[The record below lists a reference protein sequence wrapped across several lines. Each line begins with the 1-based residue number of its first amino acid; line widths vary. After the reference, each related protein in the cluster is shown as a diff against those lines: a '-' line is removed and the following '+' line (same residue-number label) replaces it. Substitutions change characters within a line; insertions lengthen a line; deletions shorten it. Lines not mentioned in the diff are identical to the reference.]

1 MLKATQHLKPPF
13 LYRCKIIG
21 VFLALFLPISGIFAQ
36 VSGTVTTPDGD
47 PMIGV
52 TVLVKNSSNGTVTD
66 IDGKY
71 SIGNTSASD
80 VLIFSFIGYTTIE
93 ESIAGRNSINIVLAE
108 DAEALEEV
116 VVVGYGTQKRT
127 SITGAVSSVQSKD
140 IKALPVGS
148 VTQAI
153 QGRVPGVSITNGGS
167 PGSDPRVRIRGIGSI
182 SIGSDPLYVVDG
194 VPQGALNNIDPKDI
208 ESIEVLKD
216 AASAAIYGSRAA
228 NGVVLI
234 TTKTGKAGKV
244 QINFDTYYGTQ
255 SAWKTLD
262 LLNSEQYRQYGTA
275 LLTASG
281 QPIPGRFNN
290 MDVPI
295 YEGATTT
302 FAQTD
307 TDWQD
312 VMFNPAGMTDN
323 QLSLSGGNER
333 SRFYTSIGYFKQD
346 GIMPFTSF
354 DRKSFRVNSDHK
366 INKYFSFGQ
375 TLMATTTKR
384 VQERAGG
391 GRSLL
396 MNTMRMTPYW
406 PVTDPTKVGGY
417 STTAQGLDATDP
429 ENPMRIADQEQ
440 KDQIDNGVKLVGT
453 LFTDIKFTDYLTY
466 RFTAGGD
473 FAYSRFSGFLP
484 IYNDGNRSR
493 LAAQLNDNRG
503 QFFSSVFTNSLTFN
517 KTFNK
522 HSVNVLGVAE
532 RQNARNISVNA
543 GGQRPDNNIKT
554 LNGTSNPTSSSNLSE
569 NVLFS
574 YVGRLNYAYDDK
586 YLLGASVRRDGSS
599 KFAPGRKWGTFPAI
613 SLGWRVSEESFM
625 EDVTAISELKIRGS
639 YGQSGNNGLGDYQWQ
654 PLVQANN
661 TQYPFNNTATLGSY
675 FNSLGNTALSWEV
688 TTMTNIGV
696 DLSVFDSKF
705 DLSAEFYERYTD
717 GLLLNVPVPLSIGY
731 SGSPLANVGAMRN
744 KGFETAL
751 TYNFRKGDDF
761 NFALTGTFDITRN
774 NVESLATPN
783 ATIDGGANADFG
795 GFAITRTQVGEPIN
809 SFFGWQVAG
818 IFQSQAE
825 IDALNA
831 KATDGGFYIN
841 ANTRPGDIKFADLN
855 GDGKITADDR
865 TFLGSILPKFSYGLN
880 WAGNFKNF
888 DFTMYLQGVQGNKV
902 YNGTKVIGQGML
914 RLFNAT
920 TDVLNAW
927 TPTNTDTDVPRAI
940 SGDPNGNARTSDR
953 FLEDGS
959 YMRIKNL
966 SIGYT
971 FPASSMKNLTGNV
984 VERLRVYVSSQNLL
998 TLTKY
1003 TGYDP
1008 EIVGGVDFGTYP
1020 QARTILFGLN
1030 LGF

>member
-1 MLKATQHLKPPF
+1 MFKTKPHLSRLNLLNSKFYGF
-13 LYRCKIIG
+13 L
-21 VFLALFLPISGIFAQ
+21 LALCLPLTGIIAQ
-36 VSGTVTTPDGD
+36 VSGTVTSSEGD
-47 PMIGV
+47 PMVGV
-52 TVLVKNSSNGTVTD
+52 TVLVKNSSKGTVTD

-71 SIGNTSASD
+71 QMEGTSDSD
-80 VLIFSFIGYTTIE
+80 VLQFSFVGYTTVE
-93 ESIAGRNSINIVLAE
+93 EAIGNRKVIDVTLAE
-108 DAEALEEV
+108 DAQALDEV
-116 VVVGYGTQKRT
+116 VVVGYGTQKRS
-127 SITGAVSSVQSKD
+127 SITGAVSSVSSKD

-148 VTQAI
+148 VTEAI
-153 QGRVPGVSITNGGS
+153 QGRVPGVAITNGGS
-167 PGSDPRVRIRGIGSI
+167 PGSSPRVRIRGIGSI
-182 SIGSDPLYVVDG
+182 SLGSDPLYVVDG

-234 TTKTGKAGKV
+234 TTKTGKAGKL
-244 QINFDTYYGTQ
+244 QINLDTYYGTQ
-255 SAWKTLD
+255 SAWRTLD
-262 LLNSEQYRQYGTA
+262 LLNRDQYIQYGTA

-290 MDVPI
+290 LDVPI

-312 VMFNPAGMTDN
+312 VMFNPAGITDN
-323 QLSLSGGNER
+323 QLSLSGGNDR
-333 SRFYTSIGYFKQD
+333 SRFYTSVGWFKQD

-366 INKYFSFGQ
+366 INKFFSFGQ
-375 TLMATTTKR
+375 TLMASTTRR

-440 KDQIDNGVKLVGT
+440 KDQVDNGVKLVGT
-453 LFTDIKFTDYLTY
+453 IFTDIKFTDYLSY

-493 LAAQLNDNRG
+493 LAAQLTDNRG
-503 QFFSSVFTNSLTFN
+503 QFFSSVFTNTLTFN

-522 HSVNVLGVAE
+522 HSINALAVAE

-574 YVGRLNYAYDDK
+574 YVGRINYAYDDK

-613 SLGWRVSEESFM
+613 SLGWRVSEEAFM
-625 EDVTAISELKIRGS
+625 ESVEAISELKIRAS

-661 TQYPFNNTATLGSY
+661 TQYPFNNTPTLGSY
-675 FNSLGNTALSWEV
+675 FNALGNTALSWEV
-688 TTMTNIGV
+688 TTMSNVGI
-696 DLSVFDSKF
+696 DLSVLDSKF
-705 DLSAEFYERYTD
+705 ELSAEYYERFTD
-717 GLLLNVPVPLSIGY
+717 GLLLNVPIPPSIGY

-751 TYNFRKGDDF
+751 TYNFRNGKDF
-761 NFALTGTFDITRN
+761 NFALTGSFDITRN

-795 GFAITRTQVGEPIN
+795 GFAITRTQVGQPIT
-809 SFFGWQVAG
+809 SFFGWQVES

-825 IDALNA
+825 IDALNS
-831 KATDGGFYIN
+831 KADGGLYQT
-841 ANTRPGDIKFADLN
+841 AGTRPGDIKFADLN
-855 GDGKITADDR
+855 GDGKVTADDR

-927 TPTNTDTDVPRAI
+927 TPTNTDTDVPRAV

-971 FPASSMKNLTGNV
+971 FPASSMKNLTSDV
-984 VERLRVYVSSQNLL
+984 VQRLRIYVSSQNLL

-1008 EIVGGVDFGTYP
+1008 EIIGGVDFGTYP
-1020 QARTILFGLN
+1020 VSRTILFGLN